1 MAANNSSTG
10 DLLSSESGFRY
21 CRVVR
26 YILFSS
32 LIFCFI
38 FDVGCSDFKKYIVSI
53 NYRLLYFC
61 GKYQYCS
68 CIASWFGGIG
78 DCSYKEIRVNLILIG
93 NDCCLRY
100 QN

>member
-21 CRVVR
+21 CHVVR

-61 GKYQYCS
+61 GKYQIVLALLVGLVALV
-68 CIASWFGGIG
+68 IALT
-78 DCSYKEIRVNLILIG
+78 KK
-93 NDCCLRY
+93 
-100 QN
+100 